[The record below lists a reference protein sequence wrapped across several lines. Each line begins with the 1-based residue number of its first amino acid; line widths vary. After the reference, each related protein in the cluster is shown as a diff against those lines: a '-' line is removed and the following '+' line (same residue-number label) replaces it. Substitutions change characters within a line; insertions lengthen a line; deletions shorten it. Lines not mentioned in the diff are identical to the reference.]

1 MINAFTIKDKK
12 ILWNSN
18 PELLARLDSHYREAE
33 DLLAKIQKS
42 ETGFVFPTNNLHL
55 LSKHPLAQALVG
67 FSRGSVSSTRAE
79 KIIGEMTLIDTTS
92 LEYLK
97 TGEQFLLQLQCL
109 IPELDTRGEAIRII
123 ENPSFNQSKLE
134 QYWKVIAECCGE
146 NYLHFIGI
154 VKTISIVHVANK
166 GELPYF
172 SGADSDSWGSIHT
185 TDPSDEFIFA
195 ETLTHEAAHHWLFL
209 AEEIADLATD
219 TWSGSLWV
227 SPWRADPRPIGGVI
241 HGVYVFSCAALV
253 LTLLNEKLKE
263 KTDMSVISRVCKRI
277 CRLYAQVEIGIK
289 EMDRCPNITEAGR
302 SIASAAKNQLES
314 ILPYLDITDLN
325 AAREKSNY
333 EHHFKLEKLNKN
345 DPSN

>member
-1 MINAFTIKDKK
+1 MIEAFAIKDKK
-12 ILWNSN
+12 IHWNSN

-42 ETGFVFPTNNLHL
+42 ETGFAFPTNNLHL
-55 LSKHPLAQALVG
+55 LSKHPLAHALVG
-67 FSRGSVSSTRAE
+67 FSRGTVSSKRAE
-79 KIIGEMTLIDTTS
+79 RIVEEITRLDTQS
-92 LEYLK
+92 LKYIRN
-97 TGEQFLLQLQCL
+97 GEQFLLQLQCL

-123 ENPSFNQSKLE
+123 EKPYFKQSKLE
-134 QYWKVIAECCGE
+134 QYRRVLAECCGE
-146 NYLHFIGI
+146 DYLEFTGI
-154 VKTISIVHVANK
+154 VKTISIVQVASK

-253 LTLLNEKLKE
+253 LTLLTEKLKE
-263 KTDMSVISRVCKRI
+263 KTDVSVINRVRKRI
-277 CRLYAQVEIGIK
+277 CRLYAQVEIGIH
-289 EMDRCPNITEAGR
+289 EMDRCPNIAEAGR

-314 ILPYLDITDLN
+314 ILTYLEITDLN
-325 AAREKSNY
+325 AARERSNH
-333 EHHFKLEKLNKN
+333 EHQFKLEKLNKN
-345 DPSN
+345 DSSN